1 MASGEAPAPLSPP
14 ICVVC
19 GGLALPRV
27 RGAVRDYI
35 TGEGFQLVQCRLCGF
50 AMTDPVPISMDR
62 YYPPRYR
69 RFNAVAAFVLRRLYL
84 RRVDGWL
91 ARLPTTGLALELGS
105 GTGWMLRALRARGW
119 LAVGSER
126 TVAAAAA
133 ARDGAGVPMFVGDLD
148 AIRDAPVLDLVIMF
162 HVLEHL
168 ADPLAALHAVARRV
182 KPGGTLILGIPNI
195 ASWQARVV
203 GPGWMHLDAP
213 RHLCHF
219 SPDAIEQALR
229 GSGFRLA
236 HLDFRSFEHDPVGWV
251 QGGLDRLGFEQG
263 LLVKLLAG
271 MTERRSGPLATL
283 VALVLSVPL
292 GVLGLALALASWRAG
307 AGAVM
312 EVWAVREGRAE
323 S

>member
-1 MASGEAPAPLSPP
+1 M
-14 ICVVC
+14 CVVC
-19 GGLALPRV
+19 GEAAPPRV
-27 RGAVRDYI
+27 RADVRDYV
-35 TGEGFQLVQCRLCGF
+35 TGERFQLLQCRRCDF
-50 AMTDPVPISMDR
+50 AMTDPVPISLDR

-91 ARLPTTGLALELGS
+91 ARIPKSGVALELGS
-105 GTGWMLRALRARGW
+105 GTGWMLRALRERGW

-126 TVAAAAA
+126 TVTVAVA
-133 ARDGAGVPMFVGDLD
+133 AREGAGVPMFVGDLD

-168 ADPLAALHAVARRV
+168 ADPVAALHALARRV

-195 ASWQARVV
+195 ASWQARAV
-203 GPGWMHLDAP
+203 GSRWMHLDAP

-219 SPDAIEQALR
+219 SPDAIERALHA
-229 GSGFRLA
+229 SGFRMA
-236 HLDFRSFEHDPVGWV
+236 HLDFRSFEHDPFGWV

-263 LLVKLLAG
+263 LLVKLLAR
-271 MTERRSGPLATL
+271 MPERRSGPLATL
-283 VALVLSVPL
+283 AAVVLAVPL
-292 GVLGLALALASWRAG
+292 GVLGLALAMASWRAG

-312 EVWAVREGRAE
+312 EVWAVREERDAG
-323 S
+323 